1 MTVQE
6 RQEFMVEGTIKN
18 LIFDLGGVVIR
29 FDGNYFLDREGITDP
44 EDRKLLMEVLFAGP
58 DWPRLDLGE
67 LDEAELLALAEKKLP
82 PRLHPAAE
90 RLVLHWADPVEII
103 PVMREFI
110 LAARGNGLKTY
121 LLTNSPKSIHRVLD
135 VIRADSLFD
144 GIVISSE
151 IGLAKPG
158 HEIFEYTLKKFG
170 LKGAECLFL
179 DDNPK
184 NVWAARECGIQAAWY
199 KEPGEK
205 KLSIVSRAEDACS
218 GSTGMM
224 HLSDIFEFPYL
235 EEPAW
240 FDYDHMAAVNPRGTM
255 LIIDANGD
263 VFADYM
269 DPAGQMYECTVGE
282 NEDEWE
288 ADNFPVEENGH
299 YTYGLRKN

>member
-29 FDGNYFLDREGITDP
+29 FDGNCFLDREGITDP

-67 LDEAELLALAEKKLP
+67 LDEAELLELAKKKLP

-110 LAARGNGLKTY
+110 LAARKNGRKTY

-151 IGLAKPG
+151 ISLAKPG
-158 HEIFEYTLKKFG
+158 HEIFEHALKTFG
-170 LKGAECLFL
+170 LKGEESLFL
-179 DDNPK
+179 DDNMK
-184 NVWAARECGIQAAWY
+184 NVWAARECGIQAARY

-205 KLSIVSRAEDACS
+205 KLVIAPRREEVCS
-218 GSTGMM
+218 GMT
-224 HLSDIFEFPYL
+224 DITDTFEFPYL

-240 FDYDHMAAVNPRGTM
+240 FDYDHMAAVNPRGTLM
-255 LIIDANGD
+255 VIDANGD
-263 VFADYM
+263 VFTDYM
-269 DPAGQMYECTVGE
+269 DPAGQMHECTVGE
-282 NEDEWE
+282 GEDEWE
-288 ADNFPVEENGH
+288 ADNFPVEEGGN
-299 YTYGLRKN
+299 YTYGLRKE

>member
-1 MTVQE
+1 
-6 RQEFMVEGTIKN
+6 MVEGTIKN

-29 FDGNYFLDREGITDP
+29 FGGNYFLDREGITDP

-67 LDEAELLALAEKKLP
+67 LDEAELLELAKKKLP

-110 LAARGNGLKTY
+110 LAARKNGRKTY
-121 LLTNSPKSIHRVLD
+121 LLTNSPISIHRVLD

-151 IGLAKPG
+151 ISLAKPG
-158 HEIFEYTLKKFG
+158 HEIFEHTLKTFG
-170 LKGAECLFL
+170 LKGEESLFL
-179 DDNPK
+179 DDNMK
-184 NVWAARECGIQAAWY
+184 NVWAARECGIQAARY

-205 KLSIVSRAEDACS
+205 KLVIAPRREEVCS
-218 GSTGMM
+218 GMT
-224 HLSDIFEFPYL
+224 DITDTFEFPYL

-240 FDYDHMAAVNPRGTM
+240 FDYDHMAAVNPRGTLM
-255 LIIDANGD
+255 VVDANGD

-269 DPAGQMYECTVGE
+269 DPAGQMHECTVGE
-282 NEDEWE
+282 GEDEWE